1 MPKQHVQ
8 LTPTDRDTLTAL
20 ITKGDQKARIYK
32 RALGLLELDRG
43 KTYTQV
49 AKTLGMTGQTL
60 SHWAKKYRT
69 LGLDG
74 LKDAPRPGRPVEM
87 TGKQRAQITAL
98 ACSTPPAGHGR
109 WTLRLL
115 ADHCVA
121 LGSCEHLSHTHVKTI
136 LKKRIEAPL
145 EENMV
150 HPQSGCVLSR
160 THGSLALAV

>member
-49 AKTLGMTGQTL
+49 AQTLGMTGQTL
-60 SHWAKKYRT
+60 SNWAKKYRT
-69 LGLDG
+69 LGLDS

-121 LGSCEHLSHTHVKTI
+121 LGYCEHLSHTHVKTS
-136 LKKRIEAPL
+136 LKKT
-145 EENMV
+145 N
-150 HPQSGCVLSR
+150 
-160 THGSLALAV
+160 

>member
-49 AKTLGMTGQTL
+49 AQTLGMTGQTL
-60 SHWAKKYRT
+60 SNWAKKYRT

-98 ACSTPPAGHGR
+98 ACSTPRQAMADGR
-109 WTLRLL
+109 CASWRIS
-115 ADHCVA
+115 AWNWAIV
-121 LGSCEHLSHTHVKTI
+121 SISHT
-136 LKKRIEAPL
+136 R
-145 EENMV
+145 M
-150 HPQSGCVLSR
+150 SR
-160 THGSLALAV
+160 RF

>member
-32 RALGLLELDRG
+32 RALGLLELNRG
-43 KTYTQV
+43 KTYTQG
-49 AKTLGMTGQTL
+49 AQTLGMTGQTL

-69 LGLDG
+69 LGLDS

-121 LGSCEHLSHTHVKTI
+121 LGYCEHLSHTHVKTI
-136 LKKRIEAPL
+136 LKKT
-145 EENMV
+145 N
-150 HPQSGCVLSR
+150 
-160 THGSLALAV
+160 

>member
-49 AKTLGMTGQTL
+49 AQTLGMTGQTL

-69 LGLDG
+69 LGLDS

-145 EENMV
+145 EENLV
-150 HPQSGCVLSR
+150 HP
-160 THGSLALAV
+160 